1 MKHTDLITELK
12 NRESKPLFQTKLY
25 GKTYKVNDYF
35 IVIDNG
41 EYFFPRYDVAV
52 YNIKTGKKK
61 TFSKKGRQINF
72 IGYK

>member
-52 YNIKTGKKK
+52 YKK
-61 TFSKKGRQINF
+61 
-72 IGYK
+72 IGDGQRAGWRYSS